1 MIGNKDIMATNIKY
15 YMEKLDIDRNKLCSD
30 LNLKYMTVSDWINA
44 KTYPRIDKIEMLAQY
59 FGINK
64 SDLVENFQDSTILT
78 NIHEVSSELKAQ
90 TQNRVLNYAKEQ
102 LKMQR
107 DIPSKISVIHENKRN
122 YNIKNKK
129 IPIALIGTTGN
140 IIGKTLLDE
149 VNNDTVNFDKNEVD
163 DYLIETADFCV
174 YVNNDSCEPAIK
186 SETYAFV
193 RRTNEI
199 RNGLIA
205 LVIYNETLLIKRIE
219 ILGDEINLISLNPKY
234 ETIKVE
240 PHNQFKLIGKIVQ

>member
-1 MIGNKDIMATNIKY
+1 MIRNKDIMATNIKY

-90 TQNRVLNYAKEQ
+90 NQNRVLNYAKEQ

-107 DIPSKISVIHENKRN
+107 DIPSKISVIHESKRN
-122 YNIKNKK
+122 YNIKTKRY
-129 IPIALIGTTGN
+129 P
-140 IIGKTLLDE
+140 LL
-149 VNNDTVNFDKNEVD
+149 
-163 DYLIETADFCV
+163 
-174 YVNNDSCEPAIK
+174 
-186 SETYAFV
+186 
-193 RRTNEI
+193 
-199 RNGLIA
+199 
-205 LVIYNETLLIKRIE
+205 
-219 ILGDEINLISLNPKY
+219 
-234 ETIKVE
+234 
-240 PHNQFKLIGKIVQ
+240 